1 MQPSRPPRPW
11 IAALIGLPCPG
22 LGLFYARAPWLGALL
37 ALAMAAA
44 LAGVAAVQQRPPA
57 PWSVGLLL
65 TCAGLILL
73 LPVVSA
79 VAGYVQARWTR
90 WRGQAQAP
98 GDTVLM
104 LGAAGIVG
112 FLGLVTA
119 PLWLGGHWL
128 HFYLPSDSM
137 LPTLAVGTRLY
148 SAAGPAPDR
157 GMIVVFRPR
166 AKDDTQYIKRI
177 VGVAGDSVR
186 LQGGRLFV
194 NGTPAAAAGPAQESL
209 DGHAYAVVPMPSR
222 MSGASSEMPQQT
234 VPPGHLFVLG
244 DNRPNSLDSRF
255 PQFGFIPL
263 DRVDAVGGVTYWAP
277 GEGLHLRPLQ

>member
-1 MQPSRPPRPW
+1 MQPSRPPRPC

-22 LGLFYARAPWLGALL
+22 LGLFYARAPRLGALL
-37 ALAMAAA
+37 ALAMAA
-44 LAGVAAVQQRPPA
+44 LAGVAAVQQRAPA
-57 PWSVGLLL
+57 PWSVRLLF
-65 TCAGLILL
+65 TCVGLILL

-79 VAGYVQARWTR
+79 VAGYVQARRTR
-90 WRGQAQAP
+90 RRGQAQVP

-112 FLGLVTA
+112 FLGLMAA

-128 HFYLPSDSM
+128 HLNLPSGSM

-166 AKDDTQYIKRI
+166 AKDDTQFTKRV

-186 LQGGRLFV
+186 MQGGRLLV
-194 NGTPAAAAGPAQESL
+194 NGTPAAAAEPAQESL
-209 DGHAYAVVPMPSR
+209 DGHAYAVVPMPPGSY
-222 MSGASSEMPQQT
+222 AQLADMPART
-234 VPPGHLFVLG
+234 VPPNHLFVLG
-244 DNRPNSLDSRF
+244 DNRPNSMDSRE
-255 PQFGFIPL
+255 PQVGFVPL

-277 GEGLHLRPLQ
+277 GEGLHLRPVQ